1 MDSCALHEGRE
12 KKNQV
17 DMDTPEGWSR
27 VMSQL
32 LVAYPCS
39 QYSLP
44 GWLCPSPGDQPVCAG
59 AVLCWGHPSVS
70 RESPSGMLPLLPPLH
85 YPHQATQHTQ
95 GNLRLQGRSW
105 TMAQNPPPGCFLVD
119 AVVAKIKLSDKTTF
133 ISLLDLNSSLEYVLS
148 LAWAHKQ
155 PWDLNTNWVFQE

>member
-105 TMAQNPPPGCFLVD
+105 TMAQNPPWLLPSWCCGGQNQVVRQNHFHFTPRFEFKPGICFKFGLG
-119 AVVAKIKLSDKTTF
+119 S
-133 ISLLDLNSSLEYVLS
+133 
-148 LAWAHKQ
+148 
-155 PWDLNTNWVFQE
+155 